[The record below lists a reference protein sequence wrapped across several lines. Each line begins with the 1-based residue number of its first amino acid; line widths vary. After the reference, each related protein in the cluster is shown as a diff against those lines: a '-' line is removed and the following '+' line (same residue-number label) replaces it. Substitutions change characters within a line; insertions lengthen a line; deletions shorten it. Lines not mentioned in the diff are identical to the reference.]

1 MLAFTA
7 GRLLTPT
14 NRVEHPLVLVE
25 QGLIHEISP
34 RSSRQVPAGISA
46 CDFGDGVIAPGYVDL
61 HIHGSAGYDVM
72 DDTSEALPAIEQL
85 LARHGVTSYFPTTVT
100 APMDATL
107 RALERLADAIEKR
120 EQEREQKHERN
131 NKDEKIRALPLGIHL
146 EGPFIS
152 HVRRG
157 VHPPEN
163 LLAPTLAWFEQFWQA
178 ARGRIRMMTI
188 APELEG
194 ASEVIAEAARRG
206 VCVSLGHSDAD
217 FAAAERGIAAGARH
231 ATHTF
236 NAMPPLGHNT
246 LGHSKLDHRS
256 PGILA
261 AVLTD
266 DRVSADIIADGVHL
280 DPAIVKLFAKAK
292 GPEQTVLITDAI
304 SATGMPDGRYRLGS
318 FEVDV
323 RDGKCMAD
331 GKLAGSTLTMD
342 RAVRNLA
349 RFAEWDL
356 SQAVAAASRN
366 PACAARIANKGA
378 LAAGADAD
386 FVVLSSEGEVLRT
399 FIGGVECPSR

>member
-7 GRLLTPT
+7 GRLWTPT
-14 NRVEHPLVLVE
+14 NAIEHPLVLVE
-25 QGLIHEISP
+25 QGRVLEISP
-34 RSSRQVPAGISA
+34 RNSRQVPAGVSTSE
-46 CDFGDGVIAPGYVDL
+46 FRDGVMAPGYVDL

-72 DDTSEALPAIEQL
+72 DDTAEALPAIEQL

-100 APMDATL
+100 APMDTTL
-107 RALERLADAIEKR
+107 RALERLADAIEVR
-120 EQEREQKHERN
+120 EQNSPDGKS
-131 NKDEKIRALPLGIHL
+131 RAVPLGIHL

-152 HVRRG
+152 HARRG
-157 VHPPEN
+157 VHPPGN
-163 LLAPTLAWFEQFWQA
+163 LLAPTLALFEKFWLA

-188 APELEG
+188 APELED
-194 ASEVIAEAARRG
+194 APEVIAEAARRG

-236 NAMPPLGHNT
+236 NAMRP
-246 LGHSKLDHRS
+246 LDHRS
-256 PGILA
+256 PGILG

-266 DRVSADIIADGVHL
+266 RRLSADIIADGVHL
-280 DPAIVKLFAKAK
+280 DPAIVKLFASAK

-331 GKLAGSTLTMD
+331 GKLAGSVLTMD

-349 RFAEWDL
+349 RFAEWEL
-356 SQAVAAASRN
+356 PQAVAAASQN
-366 PACAARIANKGA
+366 PARVAQIANKGV
-378 LAAGADAD
+378 LTVGADAD
-386 FVVLSSEGEVLRT
+386 FVVLNAEGDVLRT
-399 FIGGVECPSR
+399 FVGGVESSG

>member
-14 NRVEHPLVLVE
+14 DAVEHPLVLVDE
-25 QGLIHEISP
+25 GRVLEMSA
-34 RSSRQVPAGISA
+34 RSSRQLPAGVSVS
-46 CDFGDGVIAPGYVDL
+46 DFGDGVMAPGYVDL

-72 DDTSEALPAIEQL
+72 DDTAEALPAIEQL

-100 APMDATL
+100 APMDMLL
-107 RALERLADAIEKR
+107 RALERLANAIEKR
-120 EQEREQKHERN
+120 ESTNAEGKGRSR
-131 NKDEKIRALPLGIHL
+131 PLGIHL

-152 HVRRG
+152 HARRG
-157 VHPPEN
+157 VHPPED
-163 LLAPTLAWFEQFWQA
+163 LLAPTLAWFERFWQA

-194 ASEVIAEAARRG
+194 APEVIAEAARRG
-206 VCVSLGHSDAD
+206 VAVSLGHSDAD
-217 FAAAERGIAAGARH
+217 FAATERGIVAGAQH

-236 NAMPPLGHNT
+236 NAMRP
-246 LGHSKLDHRS
+246 LDHRS
-256 PGILA
+256 PGILG

-266 DRVSADIIADGVHL
+266 RRMSADIIADGVHL
-280 DPAIVKLFAKAK
+280 DPAIVKLFAQAK

-318 FEVDV
+318 FEVEV
-323 RDGKCMAD
+323 RDGKCTS
-331 GKLAGSTLTMD
+331 GGSLAGSVLTMD

-356 SQAVAAASRN
+356 PQAVAAASRN
-366 PACAARIANKGA
+366 PARVARIANKGV
-378 LAAGADAD
+378 LTAGADAD
-386 FVVLSSEGEVLRT
+386 FVVLSPAGEVLRT
-399 FIGGVECPSR
+399 FIDGVECSR